1 MSLAQKAGQAGALML
16 IRKVW
21 GALIS
26 FGVMAYLARELSKE
40 DFGIVA
46 ISATLISL
54 IQVIAISGISEYLIF
69 YKGED
74 EKKVMNAGFWFN
86 LIATII
92 VSLLVIVATP
102 YWSSFYGD
110 ERISKII
117 YLMLIGF
124 FFSMLSAI
132 PMALFRKNLDYRPM
146 IFIQTVFGTVSNMS
160 QIGFAFYGFGV
171 YSLAL
176 PNAIIAPIMTLA
188 LFWRSGF
195 VPSSDLGLHYW
206 KNIVRYTKHVIGQ
219 RILGKIVNEGDTLI
233 IGKFFGMQVLGVY
246 NLAFQF
252 ANLFTAHFLPIIT
265 NISMPVF
272 AKNNKRPELVT
283 QHYHKMVRLLSFI
296 TIPVIAFMILNAD
309 FLISTIYGAKWIDA
323 ILPFQILSIFVMVR
337 SIGSPTSGLYNA
349 MGKPQIGFYFT
360 LIFTPIFLTTIY
372 VSSLFNNLIVMVV
385 MISAIR
391 ALGSFTHFIIA
402 AKLLGDKLMTVIH
415 IMVPVCTS
423 VGIAYVASMFI
434 PHAPEVFLLF
444 RTLVYIVIS
453 WLLLKYIWPREFNIF
468 TADLFSMLPV
478 RVQKWIPSVLL

>member
-69 YKGED
+69 YKGVD
-74 EKKVMNAGFWFN
+74 EKKVMNAGFWLN
-86 LIATII
+86 LLATIT
-92 VSLLVIVATP
+92 VSMMVIIATP
-102 YWSSFYGD
+102 YWASFYGD

-117 YLMLIGF
+117 YLMLSGF
-124 FFSMLSAI
+124 FFNMLSAI
-132 PMALFRKNLDYRPM
+132 PMAIFRKNLDYKPM
-146 IFIQTVFGTVSNMS
+146 ILIQTVFGTVSNIS

-171 YSLAL
+171 FSLAL
-176 PNAIIAPIMTLA
+176 PNAIITPIITLA

-195 VPSSDLGLHYW
+195 VPSRNLGLHYW
-206 KNIVRYTKHVIGQ
+206 KNIVQYTKHVIGQ
-219 RILGKIVNEGDTLI
+219 RILGKFVNEGDTLI
-233 IGKFFGMQVLGVY
+233 IGRFFGMQVLGVY

-337 SIGSPTSGLYNA
+337 SIGSPTSGLFNA

-360 LIFTPIFLTTIY
+360 LIFSPIFVGFILL
-372 VSSLFNNLIVMVV
+372 SSITNNLIVV
-385 MISAIR
+385 SATITATR
-391 ALGSFTHFIIA
+391 IVGSFVQLILASKVLRENFSSTVRLLYPIFAAVIIASIPLLFLPQADLLTFILKVCIYLLTGWLVMRFIWRAHFILFINDIKA
-402 AKLLGDKLMTVIH
+402 LFPSRFRAK
-415 IMVPVCTS
+415 
-423 VGIAYVASMFI
+423 FI
-434 PHAPEVFLLF
+434 
-444 RTLVYIVIS
+444 
-453 WLLLKYIWPREFNIF
+453 
-468 TADLFSMLPV
+468 
-478 RVQKWIPSVLL
+478 